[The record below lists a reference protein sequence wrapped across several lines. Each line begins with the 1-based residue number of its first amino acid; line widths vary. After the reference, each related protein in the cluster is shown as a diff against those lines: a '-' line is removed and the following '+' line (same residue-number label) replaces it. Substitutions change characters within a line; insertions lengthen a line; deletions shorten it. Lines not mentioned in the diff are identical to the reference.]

1 MCSFL
6 AAFLLPNFQPFRTWS
21 LLHPCPTLPPRRLSG
36 WQISSSSW
44 PLRADPAGRLTSL
57 PAPGPA
63 ATRLGSRQSRHRL
76 PSPTSPGHCL
86 DLLLRARLHSST
98 SPRIMSP
105 VDDTHGH
112 GSAVTSGFSGHGS
125 MLAPGG
131 HVPMLPHVPWSRSP
145 IPFHVPR
152 VTFLFPQPVHPLGS
166 RSQCSDGGS
175 AAHGSLHGRHG
186 ARLEDRSWSGVACRH
201 AAALY
206 SKRCASSI
214 SRAAGFI
221 AGWSCGGE

>member
-1 MCSFL
+1 MV
-6 AAFLLPNFQPFRTWS
+6 
-21 LLHPCPTLPPRRLSG
+21 
-36 WQISSSSW
+36 W

-63 ATRLGSRQSRHRL
+63 ARRLGSRQSRHRL
-76 PSPTSPGHCL
+76 PSPTSPGHGL
-86 DLLLRARLHSST
+86 DLLLRARLHPRT

-105 VDDTHGH
+105 VGDTHDH
-112 GSAVTSGFSGHGS
+112 GSAVTSGFSGNVS

-131 HVPMLPHVPWSRSP
+131 HAPTLPHVPRSRFPYS
-145 IPFHVPR
+145 PFHVPG
-152 VTFLFPQPVHPLGS
+152 VTFLFPQPVQLLGS
-166 RSQCSDGGS
+166 RYQCSDGGKRCS
-175 AAHGSLHGRHG
+175 WGFHG
-186 ARLEDRSWSGVACRH
+186 ARLKDRSWSGVACRH

-206 SKRCASSI
+206 SKRCAGSI